1 MESVP
6 GRTAGLRLT
15 RRPTQTD
22 VQKGDPDMGI
32 RILLADDH
40 TMLRHGLKRS
50 IQQERDMEVIAEAA
64 DGRTAV
70 RMAKELAPDVVVMDI
85 SMPDLNG
92 VEATRSIAEANP
104 DVRVVALS
112 MHATNKYIAEMF
124 RAGARAYVLK
134 DCDFDELAHAVR
146 TVMSGKTYVSPAVAN
161 VVVDNYLRPG
171 EGDQG
176 GAFSLLSRREREVL
190 QLLAEGKSTKQIG
203 AVLHISPKTVEA
215 HRVRVME
222 KLDIDNVAQ
231 LTKYAI
237 QEGLTSPEP

>member
-1 MESVP
+1 
-6 GRTAGLRLT
+6 
-15 RRPTQTD
+15 
-22 VQKGDPDMGI
+22 MGT

-40 TMLRHGLKRS
+40 TMVRHGLKRS
-50 IQQERDMEVIAEAA
+50 LQQERDMEVIAEAA

-104 DVRVVALS
+104 HVRVVALS

-134 DCDFDELAHAVR
+134 DCEFGELADAVR
-146 TVMSGKTYVSPAVAN
+146 TVMSGKTYVSPAIAN

>member
-1 MESVP
+1 
-6 GRTAGLRLT
+6 
-15 RRPTQTD
+15 
-22 VQKGDPDMGI
+22 MGT

-50 IQQERDMEVIAEAA
+50 FQQEKDMEVIAEAA
-64 DGRTAV
+64 DGRSAV
-70 RMAKELAPDVVVMDI
+70 RLAKELAPDVVVMDI

-92 VEATRSIAEANP
+92 VEATRSITEGNP
-104 DVRVVALS
+104 HVRVVALS

-134 DCDFDELAHAVR
+134 DCEFDELALAVR
-146 TVMSGKTYVSPAVAN
+146 TVMSGKTYVSPAIAD
-161 VVVDNYLRPG
+161 VVVDNYIRPG

-176 GAFSLLSRREREVL
+176 GAFSLLTRREREVL
-190 QLLAEGKSTKQIG
+190 QLLAEGKPTKQIG
-203 AVLHISPKTVEA
+203 ATLHISPKTVEA
-215 HRVRVME
+215 HRLRIME